1 LNIQGIKNK
10 LDLHNQRFEKFKNEH
25 NNGKKKTDS
34 ENYENYI
41 NLYSNVP
48 KKQKAKYNASILI
61 KGLKGI
67 YNKESIDGNI
77 IKLSTYLL

>member
-61 KGLKGI
+61 KKDLKEYI
-67 YNKESIDGNI
+67 TKKASMET
-77 IKLSTYLL
+77 LSN